1 MIIPCV
7 IFVCIKVFF
16 LLYRVTGGARMPVG
30 IQMFATI
37 TSKDHYLSLQKDL
50 QNLTSNTIYYDTTLY
65 CCDGNLHYSR
75 LLVGLIFPELNSI
88 PSFTWMPDLS
98 LLMPQFKR
106 SEVEKMVGTLL
117 AMQPRYPLPEESDIM
132 NDWTDAID
140 TIIDNLQ
147 PESVSKDQSRTAT
160 LHSAVTKETAVLH
173 AAQEEDT
180 DAVLVVNEENT
191 VEDHNISLNTSSENT
206 RRNNGN
212 QQPVLMQSPQATQQ
226 NFHHQQQHLHLQHQR
241 QHHQPLHPQQSLQQ
255 QQHHQQQQHQQIPQ
269 ATINHLPNVP
279 NILQNLPGV
288 TLHPAGVENSPKK
301 QNFVSVNNEIQI
313 LPTPPRPQEIQVYQ
327 TPSNHTPPK
336 PQEIQILPTP
346 PPKPPTYV
354 PIPSKNA
361 KSKQKNAP
369 PPPPPPRLNVPVR
382 SPNTPIPRPAFVPVN
397 SAVQILPKRP
407 AFVPV
412 RPRQPALIQPKKP
425 PIRVEPKSK
434 ALPIKVRAD
443 SKPVDKNLTIP
454 EVVQTKTVTTSTSI
468 EQKQPE
474 IQHVELQPMEIKAV
488 EAKESDTKLSVPL
501 STPPKPT
508 TPKPIRVFSCPVC
521 HETFKAQ
528 DVMENHMKIHSDKHK
543 CQTCGLVCTK
553 ARELIEHQ
561 RIHSGAKLVK
571 CNICDK
577 DFTEKGLRLH
587 SDRFHKVEKKS
598 PNKRA
603 SKENVCY
610 MEDKITF
617 TSSSES
623 EPDEPEI
630 ISDEEDEEEDEPQ
643 VKKAK
648 GRPTKMKRSELCEMC
663 EKYFTKK
670 GMKLHMARY
679 HKDEDGAPKKQKKE
693 KKKNPPL
700 KKLFTCGFCEK
711 KFSHLASMKVHE
723 KVHLGGKPH
732 QCDMCEAKFS
742 NKFDLFAHEKTHS
755 ALRPHK
761 CDECTETFKTAE
773 SLRFHKLIHVESQ
786 PNICRFCK
794 KCFKNKNQLDLH
806 ERVHT
811 GEKPFKCTQCDLCFE
826 TASKLTRHIT
836 GTHMS

>member
-1 MIIPCV
+1 
-7 IFVCIKVFF
+7 
-16 LLYRVTGGARMPVG
+16 
-30 IQMFATI
+30 
-37 TSKDHYLSLQKDL
+37 
-50 QNLTSNTIYYDTTLY
+50 
-65 CCDGNLHYSR
+65 
-75 LLVGLIFPELNSI
+75 
-88 PSFTWMPDLS
+88 
-98 LLMPQFKR
+98 
-106 SEVEKMVGTLL
+106 
-117 AMQPRYPLPEESDIM
+117 MQARYPLPEESDIM

-147 PESVSKDQSRTAT
+147 PESVSKDQSRSVT

-173 AAQEEDT
+173 AAQDDDP
-180 DAVLVVNEENT
+180 DAVLVVNEENA
-191 VEDHNISLNTSSENT
+191 VEAPNSSLKTKA
-206 RRNNGN
+206 RNNGN
-212 QQPVLMQSPQATQQ
+212 HQPVLMQSSQSSQHNLQ
-226 NFHHQQQHLHLQHQR
+226 HQQLHLQQQR

-255 QQHHQQQQHQQIPQ
+255 HHQHQQQHMTQQHHIQQPATH
-269 ATINHLPNVP
+269 TINHHPNVP

-288 TLHPAGVENSPKK
+288 TLHPAGTDTSPRK
-301 QNFVSVNNEIQI
+301 QNFVAVNNEVQI
-313 LPTPPRPQEIQVYQ
+313 LPTPPKPQEVQMYPNQ
-327 TPSNHTPPK
+327 PK

-346 PPKPPTYV
+346 PKPTTYV
-354 PIPSKNA
+354 PIPSKNQ
-361 KSKQKNAP
+361 KSKLKNAP
-369 PPPPPPRLNVPVR
+369 GLPKLNVPLR
-382 SPNTPIPRPAFVPVN
+382 SPNPQAPRQAFVPVN

-407 AFVPV
+407 TFVPV
-412 RPRQPALIQPKKP
+412 RPRQQSPIQPKKA
-425 PIRVEPKSK
+425 PIRVEPKQK
-434 ALPIKVRAD
+434 ATPPKVVRTEP
-443 SKPVDKNLTIP
+443 KPVEANPVQP
-454 EVVQTKTVTTSTSI
+454 EIIQTKTIHTPATVGLKQN
-468 EQKQPE
+468 EKQP
-474 IQHVELQPMEIKAV
+474 VELKAV
-488 EAKESDTKLSVPL
+488 EIKPVELKQVERKPQVSH
-501 STPPKPT
+501 TPKPATPKPT
-508 TPKPIRVFSCPVC
+508 HPFSCSVC
-521 HETFKAQ
+521 HEKFKAQ

-577 DFTEKGLRLH
+577 DFTEKGLKLH

-630 ISDEEDEEEDEPQ
+630 ISEEDEEEEEEEEPQ
-643 VKKAK
+643 VKKMK
-648 GRPTKMKRSELCEMC
+648 GRPTKMKKSELCEMC
-663 EKYFTKK
+663 DKYFTKK

-679 HKDEDGAPKKQKKE
+679 HKDEDGAPRKHKKD

>member
-1 MIIPCV
+1 MPPD
-7 IFVCIKVFF
+7 
-16 LLYRVTGGARMPVG
+16 RVNGPPRMPVG

-50 QNLTSNTIYYDTTLY
+50 QTLTNSTIYYDTTLY

-75 LLVGLIFPELNSI
+75 LLVGLIFPDLNNI

-98 LLMPQFKR
+98 LLMPQYKR
-106 SEVEKMVGTLL
+106 SDVERMVGSLL
-117 AMQPRYPLPEESDIM
+117 SMQAKYSLPEESDIM

-140 TIIDNLQ
+140 TIIDNLK
-147 PESVSKDQSRTAT
+147 PESVSKDHNRTAT

-173 AAQEEDT
+173 AAQDDDT
-180 DAVLVVNEENT
+180 DAVLVVNEENPA
-191 VEDHNISLNTSSENT
+191 EDHNTIVGSV
-206 RRNNGN
+206 RRNHVLSHHQPLVAPATAITT
-212 QQPVLMQSPQATQQ
+212 QQPVLLMQSHQTPQHNMQQ
-226 NFHHQQQHLHLQHQR
+226 QMHHHQHQHHHQQPQQHQI
-241 QHHQPLHPQQSLQQ
+241 LQ
-255 QQHHQQQQHQQIPQ
+255 QQHHHSQNQNQLQQPNTNAAISPSV
-269 ATINHLPNVP
+269 HLPNVP
-279 NILQNLPGV
+279 LLQNLPGV
-288 TLHPAGVENSPKK
+288 TLHPAGAEVSPKK
-301 QNFVSVNNEIQI
+301 PSFIPVNNEVQI
-313 LPTPPRPQEIQVYQ
+313 LPTPPKPHEVQIM
-327 TPSNHTPPK
+327 PTPPK
-336 PQEIQILPTP
+336 PQTF
-346 PPKPPTYV
+346 V
-354 PIPSKNA
+354 PIPSKNPH
-361 KSKQKNAP
+361 KSQHNNKLP
-369 PPPPPPRLNVPVR
+369 PTNLNVPIR
-382 SPNTPIPRPAFVPVN
+382 SPKTPNLRHPYIPVN

-407 AFVPV
+407 NVAPV
-412 RPRQPALIQPKKP
+412 RPRQHTTTIQPKKA
-425 PIRVEPKSK
+425 PIRVDPK
-434 ALPIKVRAD
+434 P
-443 SKPVDKNLTIP
+443 
-454 EVVQTKTVTTSTSI
+454 
-468 EQKQPE
+468 KQ
-474 IQHVELQPMEIKAV
+474 
-488 EAKESDTKLSVPL
+488 
-501 STPPKPT
+501 TPPKPPPPKLT
-508 TPKPIRVFSCPVC
+508 PPKQIPPKPTPPKPIRVETKPIAPKPIEPKPVQLKPVEVRLIEPIPTPLLSPPIPPKPSTPKPTHPFSCTVC
-521 HETFKAQ
+521 HEKFKAQ

-577 DFTEKGLRLH
+577 DFTEKGLKLH
-587 SDRFHKVEKKS
+587 ADRFHKVEKKS

-603 SKENVCY
+603 SKENVNY

-623 EPDEPEI
+623 EPDEPEVV
-630 ISDEEDEEEDEPQ
+630 SEDDEEEPEL
-643 VKKAK
+643 KKLK
-648 GRPTKMKRSELCEMC
+648 VRSTKMKRSELCEMC
-663 EKYFTKK
+663 DKYFTKK
-670 GMKLHMARY
+670 GMKLHVARY
-679 HKDEDGAPKKQKKE
+679 HKDDDEDGAPRRLKKD

-811 GEKPFKCTQCDLCFE
+811 GEKPFKCTQCDFCFE